1 MKQDDRARFV
11 QGLRPGRMSAY
22 SPGEF
27 VEQESF
33 MRASEILALAHQ
45 AGIAPGISVLD
56 LCCGVGGPGLFIT
69 RELVQAHGGASADFT
84 RQHRSPIRGFGC

>member
-1 MKQDDRARFV
+1 MKQDDRAPFV

-45 AGIAPGISVLD
+45 ARIAS
-56 LCCGVGGPGLFIT
+56 C
-69 RELVQAHGGASADFT
+69 S
-84 RQHRSPIRGFGC
+84 